1 MALDEPKDTDSSFQV
16 DGFTYLVDSAF
27 LKKVQPVKVDFINY
41 GFKIS
46 AGVEF
51 GGEGC
56 SGCKS
61 SGSCG

>member
-1 MALDEPKDTDSSFQV
+1 MALDEPKDTDSSFKV
-16 DGFTYLVDSAF
+16 DGFTYLVDRTF

-51 GGEGC
+51 DVGGC

>member
-1 MALDEPKDTDSSFQV
+1 MALDEPKDTDSSFKV
-16 DGFTYLVDSAF
+16 DGFTYLVDRAF
-27 LKKVQPVKVDFINY
+27 LKKVQPVKGDFINY

-51 GGEGC
+51 DGGGC